1 MKYISSLSLIICINL
16 FFVSRECSAQILN
29 IEDPTLTKD
38 SLSKHDFKF
47 GFGAN
52 FDFSQQNET
61 VYEIDGLL
69 ESVYHYNDK
78 HQVLLN
84 GQYFNTG
91 IVGTELING
100 GFIHLRYT
108 PNFLNKVAPQ
118 LFAQHQ
124 LDRGRGLVQRQLLGG
139 NLRWQALK
147 KDKISI
153 QVATGIFYENEI
165 WNISGSPDSQEG
177 QLRNGVLKSN
187 NMLRLYFQIGK
198 KTELSIVNYYQL
210 PLAHANGAM
219 RLASNVSLSTEISD
233 RFQLQINF
241 ISMYDTRPLIAIDKF
256 YYTFSNGFGYENK

>member
-1 MKYISSLSLIICINL
+1 MKNIFLKKEIFSLSLLLMTIT
-16 FFVSRECSAQILN
+16 CSAQILN

-38 SLSKHDFKF
+38 SLSKHDLKF

-52 FDFSQQNET
+52 FNLSQQNET

-108 PNFLNKVAPQ
+108 PFFLKKIAPQ
-118 LFAQHQ
+118 IFLQHQ
-124 LDRGRGLVQRQLLGG
+124 LDRGRGLVQRQLVGG

-147 KDKISI
+147 KDKISVQI
-153 QVATGIFYENEI
+153 ATGIFYENEI

-177 QLRNGVLKSN
+177 QIRHGVIKSN

-198 KTELSIVNYYQL
+198 KTDLSLVNYYQL
-210 PLAHANGAM
+210 PFTHANGAM
-219 RLASNVSLSTEISD
+219 RLASNISLSTEISD
-233 RFQLQINF
+233 RFKLQINF
-241 ISMYDTRPLIAIDKF
+241 ISMYDTRPLINIDKF

>member
-1 MKYISSLSLIICINL
+1 MKNLTPKILVLSFL
-16 FFVSRECSAQILN
+16 FTTASYDSASQILN

-38 SLSKHDFKF
+38 SLSKHDLKY

-61 VYEIDGLL
+61 VYEIDGLI

-100 GFIHLRYT
+100 GFLHLRYT
-108 PNFLNKVAPQ
+108 PFFLKTLAPQ
-118 LFAQHQ
+118 VFLQHQ

-165 WNISGSPDSQEG
+165 WNLSGSPDSQEG
-177 QLRNGVLKSN
+177 QLRNGVIKSN

-198 KTELSIVNYYQL
+198 KTELSLVNYYQL
-210 PLAHANGAM
+210 PFTHRNGAM
-219 RLASNVSLSTEISD
+219 RLASNISLSTEISD

-241 ISMYDTRPLIAIDKF
+241 ISMFDTRPLIDIDKF

>member
-1 MKYISSLSLIICINL
+1 MKNLKSKILVLSFLFTTASSDIAS
-16 FFVSRECSAQILN
+16 QILN

-38 SLSKHDFKF
+38 SLSKHDFKY

-52 FDFSQQNET
+52 FDFSQQNER

-100 GFIHLRYT
+100 GFLHLRYT
-108 PNFLNKVAPQ
+108 PLFLKTLAPQ
-118 LFAQHQ
+118 VFLQHQ
-124 LDRGRGLVQRQLLGG
+124 LDRGRGLVQRQLVGG

-165 WNISGSPDSQEG
+165 WNLSGSPDSQEG
-177 QLRNGVLKSN
+177 QLRNGVIKSN

-198 KTELSIVNYYQL
+198 KTDLSVVNYYQL
-210 PLAHANGAM
+210 PFTHGHGAM
-219 RLASNVSLSTEISD
+219 RIASNISLSTEISD

-241 ISMYDTRPLIAIDKF
+241 ISMFDTRPLIDIDKF

>member
-1 MKYISSLSLIICINL
+1 MKYISSLSLIICLNI
-16 FFVSRECSAQILN
+16 FSVSRECSAQILN

-38 SLSKHDFKF
+38 SLSKHDFKY

-52 FDFSQQNET
+52 FNLSQQNET

-108 PNFLNKVAPQ
+108 PNFLNKMAPQ
-118 LFAQHQ
+118 LFGQHQ
-124 LDRGRGLVQRQLLGG
+124 LDRGRGLVQRQLFGG
-139 NLRWQALK
+139 NLRWQALQ
-147 KDKISI
+147 KDKVSI

-165 WNISGSPDSQEG
+165 WNLSGSPDSQEG
-177 QLRNGVLKSN
+177 QLRKGVMKSN

-210 PLAHANGAM
+210 PLAHGNGAM
-219 RLASNVSLSTEISD
+219 RLASNVSLSTEISN

-241 ISMYDTRPLIAIDKF
+241 ISMYDTRPLIDIDKF

>member
-1 MKYISSLSLIICINL
+1 MKYTSALPILLCVFFLSISFTSY
-16 FFVSRECSAQILN
+16 AQILN

-52 FDFSQQNET
+52 FNLSQQNET

-139 NLRWQALK
+139 NLRWQAFK

-153 QVATGIFYENEI
+153 QVASGIFYENEI
-165 WNISGSPDSQEG
+165 WNTSGSPDSREG
-177 QLRNGVLKSN
+177 QLRNGVIKSN

-210 PLAHANGAM
+210 PLANANGAM